1 MLVQQ
6 RNWVYVYTSRA
17 SRVSLMKFIKKIPT
31 IVVKR
36 CFVIS
41 NLVAKKTRRDHIK
54 SVDALKHFQKN
65 LHLISTKVLK
75 MSEKQ
80 LDFFIGQEWQK
91 RLDSYNSSNWL
102 LAEVSTSEVGVW
114 TRAGELPLR
123 WTNKSLLE
131 TATKVK
137 RALGRR
143 HGFKNGHIRAAQ
155 AIKGILQNSIDEIQ
169 TNPYLLPIVFKGDFG
184 TRGRRRLK
192 TKVIGDIDDGS
203 MRSIALAV
211 NGFTKLKVYFGRP
224 K

>member
-1 MLVQQ
+1 
-6 RNWVYVYTSRA
+6 
-17 SRVSLMKFIKKIPT
+17 MKFIKKISN
-31 IVVKR
+31 IEVKR

-41 NLVAKKTRRDHIK
+41 NLVATRTRRDH
-54 SVDALKHFQKN
+54 SRSTATARHFQKN

-80 LDFFIGQEWQK
+80 LDSFIGQEWQK
-91 RLDSYNSSNWL
+91 RLDSYNSSNWV
-102 LAEVSTSEVGVW
+102 LAEVGISEVGVW
-114 TRAGELPLR
+114 NRAGELPLR

-131 TATKVK
+131 TAAKVK

-143 HGFKNGHIRAAQ
+143 HGFKHGHIRAAH
-155 AIKGILQNSIDEIQ
+155 AIRGILQNSIGELQ

-184 TRGRRRLK
+184 TLGRRRLK
-192 TKVIGDIDDGS
+192 TKMKGDIDDGS